1 VNRYVDGLDSVDD
14 LERYTPPPFMC
25 LIEQTKGGNLGDV
38 SVGMITICP
47 STGDVVWDDF
57 DGGYPCTR
65 KNSNSN
71 SLADTL
77 MRIELE
83 VHDSIR
89 VVGFYDEYISD
100 ETRTY
105 ETDRAPFTQSWPIE
119 TDCQDV
125 GTLYWVSII
134 WWEAL
139 LNQQLF

>member
-1 VNRYVDGLDSVDD
+1 MV
-14 LERYTPPPFMC
+14 
-25 LIEQTKGGNLGDV
+25 
-38 SVGMITICP
+38 
-47 STGDVVWDDF
+47 
-57 DGGYPCTR
+57 GYPCTR

-89 VVGFYDEYISD
+89 VVGFFMTSTYQTR
-100 ETRTY
+100 TRTY
-105 ETDRAPFTQSWPIE
+105 ETDRASFYPKFGAYRNRTAKMLAH
-119 TDCQDV
+119 
-125 GTLYWVSII
+125 LYWVSII